1 MESIERV
8 RETLNFSEPD
18 RVPFDL
24 CGTTVTG
31 IADRAFLTAMK
42 QREIYFDRA
51 KELDPVQQV
60 VTPPEEL
67 LKFLEVDTRR
77 VAAPRIFDFESKLK
91 RTGSV
96 MEVFDQWSC
105 TWRMDKESDLFFSQT
120 SYPIKGA
127 STISEGLESY
137 GLPEP
142 IDFEEEMI
150 ANFNRQTRDLGSAAW
165 IADRDCAGLTEM
177 AFRIRGYEN
186 FFMDMA
192 LDKDGALSLIDA
204 LVDHKIAYWE
214 ILADYILE
222 HGLEDRV
229 LVASECDDLGTQESL
244 LFSPE
249 MIRGMLIPRFKK
261 LFSFIKGKLP
271 NVKIFFHC
279 DGAIRSIIPDLI
291 EAGMDI
297 LNPIQVSAKGMDPK
311 KLKKDFGKD
320 LVLWGGGIDTQKVLP
335 RLKPEQVKDEVK
347 RMLDILAPGGGYV
360 FATIHNIQ
368 ADVPPE
374 NFWAMWET
382 LREYGTY

>member
-1 MESIERV
+1 M
-8 RETLNFSEPD
+8 
-18 RVPFDL
+18 
-24 CGTTVTG
+24 
-31 IADRAFLTAMK
+31 
-42 QREIYFDRA
+42 
-51 KELDPVQQV
+51 
-60 VTPPEEL
+60 
-67 LKFLEVDTRR
+67 
-77 VAAPRIFDFESKLK
+77 
-91 RTGSV
+91 
-96 MEVFDQWSC
+96 
-105 TWRMDKESDLFFSQT
+105 
-120 SYPIKGA
+120 
-127 STISEGLESY
+127 
-137 GLPEP
+137 
-142 IDFEEEMI
+142 
-150 ANFNRQTRDLGSAAW
+150 
-165 IADRDCAGLTEM
+165 
-177 AFRIRGYEN
+177 
-186 FFMDMA
+186 
-192 LDKDGALSLIDA
+192 
-204 LVDHKIAYWE
+204 DHKIAYWE
-214 ILADYILE
+214 ILGNYILE

-271 NVKIFFHC
+271 KVKIFFHC

-360 FATIHNIQ
+360 FSTIHNIQ